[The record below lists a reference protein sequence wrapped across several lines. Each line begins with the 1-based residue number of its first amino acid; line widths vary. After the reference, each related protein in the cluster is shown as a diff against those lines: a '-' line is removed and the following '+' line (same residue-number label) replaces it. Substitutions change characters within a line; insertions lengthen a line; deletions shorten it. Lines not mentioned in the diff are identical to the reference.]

1 MDFNTAC
8 MNLNINSPFSKE
20 KLKKQ
25 YRIMA
30 LKNHPDKHP
39 DNIEHYTEKFKE
51 IGQSYEFL
59 NNLNINDDNS
69 NNSND
74 NSSEINSNYNDIFIK
89 FLSTIFTN
97 NYSDVKD
104 IINTIIGDC
113 QNISIKIFENMDKE
127 KSIKFF
133 EFINKYKDILHIPR
147 STVDKINNIINEKI
161 INDNI
166 IIINPSL
173 DDLIND
179 NIYILDFET
188 EKYYV
193 PLWHD
198 EIYYKHKESD
208 LIIKCMPDLPENISL
223 DNDNNI
229 IIEIKISIQ
238 LLLNYEY
245 YPYKLGTQEYSIP
258 INELRIKKKQS
269 YILKQKGI
277 SLINNSNMY
286 DNSLKSNIIFII
298 QLI

>member
-1 MDFNTAC
+1 
-8 MNLNINSPFSKE
+8 
-20 KLKKQ
+20 
-25 YRIMA
+25 MA

-69 NNSND
+69 NNSN
-74 NSSEINSNYNDIFIK
+74 NSNNNSNSCEINSNYNDIFIN

-277 SLINNSNMY
+277 SLINNNNMY

>member
-8 MNLNINSPFSKE
+8 INLDINSTFSQE
-20 KLKKQ
+20 QLKKQ

-39 DNIEHYTEKFKE
+39 NNIDYYTEKFKQINE
-51 IGQSYEFL
+51 SYEYLGNFL
-59 NNLNINDDNS
+59 ENN
-69 NNSND
+69 NNKLP
-74 NSSEINSNYNDIFIK
+74 EINNDYNQLFIN

-104 IINTIIGDC
+104 IINTIISDC

-127 KSIKFF
+127 TSIQIF

-161 INDNI
+161 KNDNI

-198 EIYYKHKESD
+198 EIYYKHKKND
-208 LIIKCMPDLPENISL
+208 LIIKCMPDLPDNISL
-223 DNDNNI
+223 DNDNNL
-229 IIEIKISIQ
+229 IIEIKISIV

-245 YPYKLGTQEYSIP
+245 YPYKLGIHEYLIP
-258 INELRIKKKQS
+258 VNELKIQKKQL
-269 YILKQKGI
+269 YILNQKGI
-277 SLINNSNMY
+277 SLINNNNMY

-298 QLI
+298 YLN

>member
-8 MNLNINSPFSKE
+8 INLNINSPFSKE
-20 KLKKQ
+20 ILKKQ

-39 DNIEHYTEKFKE
+39 DKIDYYTEKFKE

-69 NNSND
+69 NN
-74 NSSEINSNYNDIFIK
+74 NSCEINSNYNDIFIN

-104 IINTIIGDC
+104 ILNTINSDC

-127 KSIKFF
+127 NSIQIF
-133 EFINKYKDILHIPR
+133 EFINKYKDILFISR
-147 STVDKINNIINEKI
+147 STVDKLNNIINEKI
-161 INDNI
+161 KNDNI

-173 DDLIND
+173 DDLISD

-258 INELRIKKKQS
+258 INELKIKKTQS

-277 SLINNSNMY
+277 SLINNNNMY
-286 DNSLKSNIIFII
+286 DNLLKSNIIFII